1 MWTARKIIKSTF
13 LPSFFFVR
21 PTYFYHLWKTIDQHY
36 ILVSGFKGDWNNP
49 WERQVTFRGWSS
61 IRAELRQKPSHLE
74 FHLWISPIMPA
85 SSGSWERPDGFWQER
100 QRVYTHFTSLK
111 LFFFSLKTFNTN
123 LGSQEHLKVCFW
135 DAHNLIKKKNPVS
148 LYLLSV
154 CRNYFI
160 LKFVGKWSWN
170 NIFPKM
176 CFFGAL
182 ICAVQS
188 VWAKTKLFLLCSSL
202 FCRFFFKYHSRLPP
216 WFLVVDSDRRI
227 NQSSC

>member
-1 MWTARKIIKSTF
+1 MCGPLGKS
-13 LPSFFFVR
+13 LNRPSCQVFFFVR

-61 IRAELRQKPSHLE
+61 IRAKLRQKPSHLE

-135 DAHNLIKKKNPVS
+135 AAHNLIKKKKIQFLFIYYQCAEIILS
-148 LYLLSV
+148 LNLWVNGPEITY
-154 CRNYFI
+154 
-160 LKFVGKWSWN
+160 
-170 NIFPKM
+170 FPK
-176 CFFGAL
+176 C
-182 ICAVQS
+182 V
-188 VWAKTKLFLLCSSL
+188 FLA
-202 FCRFFFKYHSRLPP
+202 H
-216 WFLVVDSDRRI
+216 
-227 NQSSC
+227 